1 MELSESVRKGLQS
14 LADPTLFDLKTFSV
28 LIELAFRSLLTAH
41 ADRSVLDQPEL
52 KHIDQKL
59 LKHCHTAATTCI
71 LEGVKQNV
79 DKSTISGIVLE
90 IMKIRLKSGGIAH
103 LRQLVGTTTYLCHTC
118 AWRMLGLMQR
128 EQMYS
133 TSHTSIGRCPPH
145 INDVSWRLE
154 YLIKNGHVHKVNE
167 PSYLISLN
175 VENTNNGGSTEEVNF
190 SCTMEQLQDL
200 VGKMKDA
207 TKSLE
212 KAMQL

>member
-1 MELSESVRKGLQS
+1 MELSESVQKGLQS
-14 LADPTLFDLKTFSV
+14 LADPTLSDLKTFPV

-41 ADRSVLDQPEL
+41 ADCSVLDQPEL
-52 KHIDQKL
+52 KRIDQKL

-79 DKSTISGIVLE
+79 DKSTISSCLE
-90 IMKIRLKSGGIAH
+90 DFRFDAERTDVFYITYQVM
-103 LRQLVGTTTYLCHTC
+103 TTLL
-118 AWRMLGLMQR
+118 W
-128 EQMYS
+128 
-133 TSHTSIGRCPPH
+133 RCPPH

-154 YLIKNGHVHKVNE
+154 YPIKNGHVHKVNE
-167 PSYLISLN
+167 PSYLIFIKQ
-175 VENTNNGGSTEEVNF
+175 NTNNGGSSEEVNF

-207 TKSLE
+207 AKSLE

>member
-1 MELSESVRKGLQS
+1 MELSESVQKGLQS

-28 LIELAFRSLLTAH
+28 LIELAFRSLLTGH

-52 KHIDQKL
+52 KPIDQKL

-79 DKSTISGIVLE
+79 DKSTISLCLE
-90 IMKIRLKSGGIAH
+90 DVRFDVERTDVFYITYQVM
-103 LRQLVGTTTYLCHTC
+103 TTLL
-118 AWRMLGLMQR
+118 W
-128 EQMYS
+128 
-133 TSHTSIGRCPPH
+133 RCPSH
-145 INDVSWRLE
+145 INVSWRLE

-175 VENTNNGGSTEEVNF
+175 VENTNNGGSSGE
-190 SCTMEQLQDL
+190 DL

-207 TKSLE
+207 AKSLE
-212 KAMQL
+212 KAVQL